1 MKDRVSRLR
10 LLRQIYRQFAVY
22 FYLFLSLVMILLGFS
37 SHPLIEGI
45 RSDISDVTGGVIQV
59 FYAPVRYVQKLGQ
72 SVSDTWDIREKNKM
86 LRAENQKMLQWV
98 ALAKKL
104 ENENERLKKELKF
117 ISVIKGEVITASIV
131 ADNGGAFSRSVLARA
146 GRENGIEPGTIAL
159 FQNAVLGRVVSS
171 GKNSSRILLLTDFS
185 SRVPVIVGDDKYLGI
200 VEGNNSDV
208 LKLTFLPENAKVRV
222 GDYVMTSGHG
232 QVFPFGLAI
241 GTVSRVDE
249 TSMDVTPFAQRGQT
263 DFVQLVDY
271 GHQGLLPEVVCDMQ
285 EDK

>member
-10 LLRQIYRQFAVY
+10 LLRQIYRRFSVY
-22 FYLFLSLVMILLGFS
+22 FYLFLALVMILLGFS
-37 SHPLIEGI
+37 SHPWIEGI
-45 RSDISDVTGGVIQV
+45 RSDISDVTGQV
-59 FYAPVRYVQKLGQ
+59 VDVLYTPVRYIRQAGQ
-72 SVSDTWDIREKNKM
+72 GIADTWAIREENKE
-86 LRAENQKMLQWV
+86 LRAENKRLLQWM

-117 ISVIKGEVITASIV
+117 VPVVKGEVITASIV

-146 GRENGIEPGTIAL
+146 GRENNVEPGTIAL
-159 FQNAVLGRVVSS
+159 FHNAVLGRVVSA
-171 GKNSSRILLLTDFS
+171 GERSSRILLLTDFS

-208 LKLTFLPENAKVRV
+208 LKLAFLPENAKVRI

-232 QVFPFGLAI
+232 QVYPFGLAI

-249 TSMDVTPFAQRGQT
+249 TSIEVTPFVQRGQT
-263 DFVQLVDY
+263 DFVQLADY
-271 GHQGLLPEVVCDMQ
+271 GHQGLLPEIVCPV
-285 EDK
+285 EEIK

>member
-10 LLRQIYRQFAVY
+10 LLRLLYRRFAVY
-22 FYLFLSLVMILLGFS
+22 FYLFLALVMILLGFS

-45 RSDISDVTGGVIQV
+45 RSDVSDMTGRVADIL
-59 FYAPVRYVQKLGQ
+59 YTPVRYVQQVGQ
-72 SVSDTWDIREKNKM
+72 DIADTWSIREKNKE
-86 LRAENQKMLQWV
+86 LRAENEKLLQWM
-98 ALAKKL
+98 AFAKKL

-117 ISVIKGEVITASIV
+117 VPVVKGEVITASIV

-146 GRENGIEPGTIAL
+146 GRENNVEPGTIAL
-159 FQNAVLGRVVSS
+159 FHNAVLGRVVSS
-171 GKNSSRILLLTDFS
+171 GENSSRILLLTDFS

-208 LKLTFLPENAKVRV
+208 LKLTFLPENAKVRI

-232 QVFPFGLAI
+232 QVYPFGLAV

-249 TSMDVTPFAQRGQT
+249 TTIDVSPFVQRGQT

-271 GHQGLLPEVVCDMQ
+271 GHQGLLPEVICPT
-285 EDK
+285 EEIK